1 MILGF
6 EEVCKA
12 YFDSE
17 RCKPIEIAVFMSQN
31 TQNNAH
37 FQTLSR
43 VRRMWGIHNF
53 VASSPWIEF
62 STTASKNTESLV
74 RDASKLNR
82 NLQVL

>member
-31 TQNNAH
+31 TQNNAP

-53 VASSPWIEF
+53 V
-62 STTASKNTESLV
+62 
-74 RDASKLNR
+74 DD
-82 NLQVL
+82 